1 MQRFAPTHKK
11 PSNTVPGALVV
22 IAAGDPPPAE
32 AAGPPPPPPP
42 PPPIEHERDADGVPV
57 DFDWKAYITLYPDL
71 EKAGVTSEAA
81 AKKHFKKDGER
92 EGRIWKRLRVVM
104 RYTAC
109 TGLMNQHYSHIHA
122 FALSA
127 MLGAELVLPP
137 GVRRSSF
144 EDKTSLF
151 KEQNVAKWMPVPMES
166 LWDVEYIIKYWKEKG
181 MRVHKV
187 GTREDG
193 THHRSS
199 G

>member
-1 MQRFAPTHKK
+1 MYSSTFLNTGFDRDVRLALRF
-11 PSNTVPGALVV
+11 
-22 IAAGDPPPAE
+22 
-32 AAGPPPPPPP
+32 
-42 PPPIEHERDADGVPV
+42 PV
-57 DFDWKAYITLYPDL
+57 S
-71 EKAGVTSEAA
+71 G
-81 AKKHFKKDGER
+81 
-92 EGRIWKRLRVVM
+92 
-104 RYTAC
+104 
-109 TGLMNQHYSHIHA
+109 GLMNQHYSHIHA

-187 GTREDG
+187 GTQEDG